1 MNGESGEQAD
11 PRINRRIDDILHRI
25 ERISIAERQLVAA
38 DAAGD
43 SATGDTAL
51 DAILYDLVVIG
62 EAVRTL
68 PDELTRSEPDIPW
81 QDVVD
86 MRNFLAHEYHRVS
99 TDVVR
104 KTIDAP
110 LDDLRAACI
119 RIQERSAPH
128 A

>member
-1 MNGESGEQAD
+1 M
-11 PRINRRIDDILHRI
+11 
-25 ERISIAERQLVAA
+25 AA

-68 PDELTRSEPDIPW
+68 PDEHTRSEPDIPW

-86 MRNFLAHEYHRVS
+86 MRNFLAHEYHQVS

-104 KTIDAP
+104 RTIDAP
-110 LDDLRAACI
+110 LDGLRAACI

-128 A
+128 G